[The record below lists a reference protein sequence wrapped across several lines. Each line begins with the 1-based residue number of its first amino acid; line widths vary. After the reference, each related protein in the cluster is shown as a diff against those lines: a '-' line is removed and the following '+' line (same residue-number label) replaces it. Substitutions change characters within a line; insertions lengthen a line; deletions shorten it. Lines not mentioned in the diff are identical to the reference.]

1 MRRFGGAAHV
11 VGACVIA
18 LLVLLPRASSERLPM
33 HIFTTADRLAHNRV
47 NRIQRDSRGFIWFCT
62 DDGLS
67 RWNGYEFQSY
77 TRSEGLPH
85 AHINDFLETSR
96 GRVLDRDRRRTGSV
110 LFRQADIAFYQRA
123 KVLRYS

>member
-33 HIFTTADRLAHNRV
+33 HIFTTADGLAHDRV
-47 NRIQRDSRGFIWFCT
+47 NRIRRDSRGFIWFCT

-85 AHINDFLETSR
+85 AHINDLLETSAVEYWIATD
-96 GRVLDRDRRRTGSV
+96 GGLVQFSSDRLISPFTNV
-110 LFRQADIAFYQRA
+110 E
-123 KVLRYS
+123 KC